1 MENQPPSL
9 HRTHH
14 LPRAEID
21 TTRPF
26 RSVREAV
33 AVFGERFLASDIY
46 IQKPPTILKHETSA
60 PHKID
65 FSSPTSTSSTQLNQ
79 AEEEDRVLA
88 NLVKRLEAE
97 LEETKRELMQLKARE
112 SETEIALASLN
123 AELHKSMSRM
133 AEAEAAEAAR
143 AAGKS
148 RLIVGEFERNGGG
161 KEECGVMKL
170 ERSPSLAQILSIGE
184 KEGYFR
190 MQKERKVMKKKPI
203 VPLIG
208 DMFSRKR
215 SSFCLYNPLYGR
227 SHAY

>member
-46 IQKPPTILKHETSA
+46 IQKPPSILKHETSA

-65 FSSPTSTSSTQLNQ
+65 ISSPTQLNQ

-97 LEETKRELMQLKARE
+97 LEETKHELMQLKARE

-143 AAGKS
+143 AAAKS
-148 RLIVGEFERNGGG
+148 RLIVGEFERDGGG

-215 SSFCLYNPLYGR
+215 GSFCLYNPLYGR